1 LNNQT
6 QATPE
11 SPAPSTAYQSRMKL
25 AVPKSKG
32 RSVCMKRVK
41 FSESSTLVITRPKTN
56 QELKACW
63 YAKADTRRFKQ
74 QSIDYAKSLI
84 QAYPSE
90 ATSYVRKSINA
101 NQIHGR
107 FHGVEHM
114 CGIEHTLSPQVLD
127 MLLATKKAT
136 IEGVLKEQ
144 ERQKRTGMRD
154 VNSMA
159 NVSIEKSLFSRAWR
173 HYIAVLNS
181 E

>member
-1 LNNQT
+1 
-6 QATPE
+6 
-11 SPAPSTAYQSRMKL
+11 
-25 AVPKSKG
+25 
-32 RSVCMKRVK
+32 MKRVK

-101 NQIHGR
+101 NQNQDQGC
-107 FHGVEHM
+107 FHGVERM
-114 CGIEHTLSPQVLD
+114 CSIEWHTLSPQVLD
-127 MLLATKKAT
+127 MLLATKKA
-136 IEGVLKEQ
+136 IVEGVLKEQ